1 MVMAKVGCTSV
12 SDSPRRFKQLVKGN
26 REYPQVAAG
35 LRIQVE
41 FTAEDR
47 PEYDPPYTLE
57 GNVHK
62 AMADYY
68 MGASFSG
75 STVKARSA
83 TKAHWPRCFCKKR

>member
-1 MVMAKVGCTSV
+1 MTKVGCTSV
-12 SDSPRRFKQLVKGN
+12 SDSPKRFKQLVKGN
-26 REYPQVAAG
+26 RGYSQAAVG
-35 LRIQVE
+35 SRIQVE
-41 FTAEDR
+41 FTAEGH
-47 PEYDPPYTLE
+47 PEYDSSYTLE

-83 TKAHWPRCFCKKR
+83 TKAHRPRCFCKKR